1 MEQEAYLQKLKALQ
15 QHTKR
20 VVDKICSY
28 GADDVSV
35 ADKDEYKQQLRDI
48 RQVFEACI
56 GDANTLFDECVDEEG
71 IDKPRVDEV
80 NQLQNSLTRKMKN
93 NEKEVRTGGLYNSI
107 LGFLIKKVTQMLHW

>member
-1 MEQEAYLQKLKALQ
+1 MQ

-35 ADKDEYKQQLRDI
+35 ADKDEYKHQFKDI
-48 RQVFEACI
+48 RQVYEACI
-56 GDANTLFDECVDEEG
+56 EEANTLLDKFVDEES

-93 NEKEVRTGGLYNSI
+93 NEKEVRTGGLYNSTRI
-107 LGFLIKKVTQMLHW
+107 SGPSSPLFYPERLFFWSSC